1 MYQKYRVRNFM
12 IPNRVPEF
20 FFLQKNNLF
29 LYVFDRFNTLILKNN
44 FLKIKNIIL
53 MYFST
58 KNTLKNN
65 CNHTPK
71 QTLNHFDENVVD
83 MKYNNLFLCFKN
95 IF

>member
-1 MYQKYRVRNFM
+1 
-12 IPNRVPEF
+12 
-20 FFLQKNNLF
+20 
-29 LYVFDRFNTLILKNN
+29 
-44 FLKIKNIIL
+44 

-71 QTLNHFDENVVD
+71 QTLNHLDESVVD

-95 IF
+95 IFYFFCFKLIFLNHFDI